1 MTAHLVEDYI
11 GGHWY
16 TMCRDAYDEAVT
28 RCDKCD
34 ELEFTDD
41 MVYVEETDS
50 YLCKTC
56 YDEYME
62 EKENEVA

>member
-1 MTAHLVEDYI
+1 
-11 GGHWY
+11 
-16 TMCRDAYDEAVT
+16 MCRDAYDEAVT